1 MQFILVIFSL
11 MLVMATCGDTS
22 QVAPSPTQIAHI
34 LNVIQN
40 EKQLPIE
47 TRLTLAVNM
56 YNIILK
62 ENEALEQM
70 NQKAIQKKR
79 KEEEE
84 AKMKMDS
91 FVKMIE
97 KIRLIKKVRSK
108 LITYLRF

>member
-1 MQFILVIFSL
+1 MKFILVIFFL
-11 MLVMATCGDTS
+11 MLAMATCSDTS
-22 QVAPSPTQIAHI
+22 QVAPSATQIAHI
-34 LNVIQN
+34 LNMIQN

-47 TRLTLAVNM
+47 TRVTLAINL

-62 ENEALEQM
+62 KNEALEQM
-70 NQKAIQKKR
+70 NQKAIQKKI

-84 AKMKMDS
+84 AKMKMNS

-108 LITYLRF
+108 PITYLRF